1 MKNLHHTI
9 KRMSLIACVAAVFL
23 MAAPAVS
30 AGDFSPY
37 NTYFSPYNTYDPGL
51 FSAVSQAFLGPP
63 VVTGDP
69 GYIPLSQT
77 YGAFVQPVIAT
88 PSVIP
93 VSPAIINPSVIIG
106 NSGYIP
112 GAFYQGSVTS
122 GSSYSGSSSVSGNSG
137 YSWDDWFRIPET
149 GGMCGL

>member
-9 KRMSLIACVAAVFL
+9 KRLSWIACVAALFL

-37 NTYFSPYNTYDPGL
+37 STYDPGL
-51 FSAVSQAFLGPP
+51 FSPVSQALLGPP

-69 GYIPLSQT
+69 GYIPLSQN

-88 PSVIP
+88 PNVMP
-93 VSPAIINPSVIIG
+93 VSPATINPSMIIG
-106 NSGYIP
+106 DSGYIP
-112 GAFYQGSVTS
+112 GAFYQGSVSS
-122 GSSYSGSSSVSGNSG
+122 GSSYAGSSSVSGNSG
-137 YSWDDWFRIPET
+137 NSWDDWFRIPET